1 MAKQERA
8 DGKQTKAQF
17 DWSYHKYTDLERKFI
32 AEYLIDQSKTN
43 AMIRAGSKAKEPKK
57 SGWEMYNRPHVKYA
71 IDWHINNLFEI
82 AGVTVERI
90 IREVAVVAFADMEGI
105 YNEDG
110 SVKAFNEWPEHCRR
124 ACSGMEIDELFEG
137 VGDDRDQVGFTKK
150 FKQWDKM
157 KALEL
162 LGKYHKIWTDKVE
175 VSERPKVVVRR
186 YTGRNKATAQEE

>member
-1 MAKQERA
+1 MA
-8 DGKQTKAQF
+8 KAQF

-57 SGWEMYNRPHVKYA
+57 TGWEMYNRPHVKYA

-110 SVKAFNEWPEHCRR
+110 SAKPFNE
-124 ACSGMEIDELFEG
+124 
-137 VGDDRDQVGFTKK
+137 
-150 FKQWDKM
+150 
-157 KALEL
+157 L
-162 LGKYHKIWTDKVE
+162 LLL
-175 VSERPKVVVRR
+175 VRR
-186 YTGRNKATAQEE
+186 GTHGSRDSSRGSRRRP